1 MNSEPPPTNFYE
13 AVLDCYRFGGRLMG
27 FPIGADFAVIV
38 YNQNLFEQAGLPIP
52 SQEWTLEDFR
62 RTAKRLTVREGG
74 QVRQWGFYGE
84 IDPGVFGAE
93 YLSPDMSEERI
104 NRSEWLSYFN
114 FHLSLMFQDRSMPSQ
129 LEIPGAGILT
139 KRQAFYRGQAT
150 MISDGF
156 HFRTFRETISDFRWD
171 IAPVPRG
178 VRRACASSTQGFAV
192 SRHTRHRDASVRL
205 LKFLVSPE
213 TQPRLA
219 NFVVPSHRE
228 SARLLIE
235 NLPSPP
241 RNREVILQ
249 SMESLNPFL
258 PRHPKIS
265 ELQQALEETK
275 RLVLTRQQSPA
286 VGLREC
292 ARQFQEILERAAR

>member
-129 LEIPGAGILT
+129 LEIPGAGIPD
-139 KRQAFYRGQAT
+139 QAPSLLPG
-150 MISDGF
+150 SGSHDL
-156 HFRTFRETISDFRWD
+156 
-171 IAPVPRG
+171 
-178 VRRACASSTQGFAV
+178 RR
-192 SRHTRHRDASVRL
+192 
-205 LKFLVSPE
+205 
-213 TQPRLA
+213 
-219 NFVVPSHRE
+219 
-228 SARLLIE
+228 
-235 NLPSPP
+235 LP
-241 RNREVILQ
+241 
-249 SMESLNPFL
+249 L
-258 PRHPKIS
+258 PDLS
-265 ELQQALEETK
+265 
-275 RLVLTRQQSPA
+275 
-286 VGLREC
+286 
-292 ARQFQEILERAAR
+292 